1 MNFPNPNWPTLFA
14 EASFAVNPYYT
25 TGTVVYTDLTPR
37 LYKQWSIRRG
47 KQFELDQVQPGEFHG
62 QWVNK
67 DGFLDPSNT
76 TSPYY
81 PDVLPYRGY
90 RMRAQYPPSANL
102 LTADQ
107 ATGGEGT
114 PVAPG
119 SIPASMN
126 FSTDVGA
133 TLTIASSGTAF
144 QGTQVINAAV
154 PASVSVHFYLVAINR
169 VPVQAPSATS
179 TATYTWS
186 TYLRCLTAG
195 VNPQVALALK
205 FFDINGNFVDEEV
218 QAVNTTLTGSTTA
231 GWTRLTFTVPMSFA
245 SGAAY
250 VNAAVAIEGTPPAS
264 PWTLQMDGSQFEQN
278 TVASS
283 FSAPGTNYA
292 LYSGTVERYPQ
303 TWDYNGTYG
312 LVNPIGVDTMAL
324 LSQTLMIEAFVSET
338 IQVSPGPQWFYLL
351 NEASGAT
358 QFAEQNGRTGV
369 ATIATVGTGSC
380 SPGSSVSSTTAAGK
394 FLGTNGPVVTF
405 NNSTASNG
413 VFIDLTPGL
422 SSTVGVGPPSGT
434 GWTRMLAFRT
444 NGGTNMTMAAINNG
458 NSSPSAFDSSSYAK
472 IQFVYQGGSGGTIL
486 VRFTDSTGTV
496 VGSLANSLVVNDNN
510 WHLMFFTLA
519 SNGTTATLTVDG
531 TVASTTF
538 ASSVN
543 FTGMYTDAVGGG
555 YFSLNQGS
563 DTSNFVG
570 DLALYAQWNY
580 VLGSSTIAN
589 LYQVWRSAGQG
600 ETAGNRYARLLR
612 YANYTGP
619 TNLDVSTTVNMA
631 PANDINGLDALT
643 CLQNVVN
650 TEYGRHFVDVNGA
663 ITFQS
668 RFRAF
673 TTTTPVWTFGENQSS
688 GEIPYTDLEFDF
700 DPTHVSNLV
709 EVTQSI
715 SGIVYSASDATST
728 QNYGGRSL
736 TRTNQSVDSSEVQQ
750 QAYFLVSRYK
760 NPAMRVN
767 LLRIDVGS
775 NPALW
780 ALVLKFE
787 LGQYVAINRRSVSG
801 APTISSFGFIEQ
813 ITHTGDDQGRWI
825 VELQISPVLNAVP
838 YAVFTA
844 LKTTLNTNA
853 SSGTNVIT
861 INALP
866 DAATNP
872 VRSELTGGQQLLIG
886 SGANQEQVMIATGGV
901 QDQLAGYTTAQL
913 TLTTNLVHSHVPGEQ
928 VIEYNGVS
936 YDALGVFDTS
946 LFPY

>member
-14 EASFAVNPYYT
+14 EASFAVNPYYS

-47 KQFELDQVQPGEFHG
+47 KQFELDQIQPGEFNG
-62 QWVNK
+62 QWINK

-76 TSPYY
+76 SSPFS
-81 PDVLPYRGY
+81 PNVLPYRGY
-90 RMRAQYPPSANL
+90 RMRAQYPPSYNL
-102 LTADQ
+102 LDGDA
-107 ATGGEGT
+107 ATGGEVT
-114 PVAPG
+114 PLA
-119 SIPASMN
+119 
-126 FSTDVGA
+126 VGA
-133 TLTIASSGTAF
+133 TSASVGSFYATPVVAASGTAW
-144 QGTQVINAAV
+144 QGTQVWQVSVGAAAAV
-154 PASVSVHFYLVAINR
+154 PHRLFFVVA
-169 VPVQAPSATS
+169 PGVQALSGLV
-179 TATYTWS
+179 YTWTIQVRS
-186 TYLRCLTAG
+186 LTTGANPVVQPIIQWVNTAG
-195 VNPQVALALK
+195 TT
-205 FFDINGNFVDEEV
+205 V
-218 QAVNTTLTGSTTA
+218 QTDTASSVTLTGSVTATWTTITFTSTVPTTGTKVAAVVALNLTTA
-231 GWTRLTFTVPMSFA
+231 
-245 SGAAY
+245 
-250 VNAAVAIEGTPPAS
+250 PAS
-264 PWTLQMDGSQFEQN
+264 AWTFQADGIQWEQKSS
-278 TVASS
+278 ASA
-283 FSAPGTNYA
+283 FSTPGTNYS
-292 LYSGTVERYPQ
+292 LMSGTVERYPQ
-303 TWDYNGTYG
+303 SWDYTGTYG
-312 LVNPIGVDTMAL
+312 LVNPIGVDTMAM

-338 IQVSPGPQWFYLL
+338 IQTSPGPQWFYLL
-351 NEASGAT
+351 NESSGAT

-369 ATIATVGTGSC
+369 ANIATVGTGSC
-380 SPGSSVSSTTAAGK
+380 SPGSSISSTTAAGT
-394 FLGTNGPVVTF
+394 FLGTGGPVVTF
-405 NNSTASNG
+405 NNSTANNG

-444 NGGTNMTMAAINNG
+444 NSSTNETMAAINAG

-472 IQFVYQGGSGGTIL
+472 IQFVYQGASGGTIL

-496 VGSLANSLVVNDNN
+496 VGTITNSLVVNDNN

-519 SNGTTATLTVDG
+519 SNGTTATLTVDS

-538 ASSVN
+538 GSSVN

-555 YFSLNQGS
+555 YWSLNQGS
-563 DTSNFVG
+563 DASNFVG

-580 VLGSSTIAN
+580 VLGSSTITD
-589 LYQVWRSAGQG
+589 LYQVWRLAGQG

-612 YANYTGP
+612 YANYTGS
-619 TNLDVSTTVNMA
+619 TNIDVTATVNMA
-631 PANDINGLDALT
+631 PADDINGLDVLT

-663 ITFQS
+663 IAFQS
-668 RFRAF
+668 RIRSF
-673 TTTTPVWTFGENQSS
+673 TATTPVWTFGENQAS
-688 GEIPYTDLEFDF
+688 GEIPYVDLEFDF
-700 DPTHVSNLV
+700 DPTHVSNMI

-715 SGIVYSASDATST
+715 SDIVYNASDATSI
-728 QNYGGRSL
+728 QNYGGRTL

-760 NPAMRVN
+760 NPSMRVN
-767 LLRIDVGS
+767 LMRIDVAA

-780 ALVLKFE
+780 TSILRFE

-801 APTISSFGFIEQ
+801 ATTISSFGFIEQ
-813 ITHTGDDQGRWI
+813 ITHTGDDQSGWI
-825 VELQISPVLNAVP
+825 VELQISPVLNAIP

-844 LKTTLNTNA
+844 LKTTLNTNV

-872 VRSELTGGQQLLIG
+872 VRSELTGGQQLMIG
-886 SGANQEQVMIATGGV
+886 SGATRETVTIATGGV

-913 TLTTNLVHSHVPGEQ
+913 TLTANLTHSHVTGEQ

-936 YDALGVFDTS
+936 YDTLGVFDMS